1 MSKGDLTIE
10 KILEEK
16 KIFDLSIGFEKLGD
30 GDEDLGWT
38 LPGILL
44 ISANTQARV
53 FMRSMFGEFL

>member
-1 MSKGDLTIE
+1 MSKDDLTIE

-16 KIFDLSIGFEKLGD
+16 EIFDVSIRFEKLGD

-44 ISANTQARV
+44 ISANAHARV
-53 FMRSMFGEFL
+53 LMRSMFGEFL